1 MKRVVI
7 LASTVLLT
15 AAACS
20 DSGTDTGAEPGA
32 EPNGQS
38 ATLVTSAGDIE
49 VALYGEQAPET
60 VANFVDL
67 ATGEKTENPVTG
79 QDAFYDGTIFHRVIP
94 GFMIQGGDPE
104 GTGTGGPGYTFADE
118 IDDDLT
124 FDEPGVLAMA
134 NSGPDTNGSQ
144 FFITTDP
151 APHLQGLHTIFGAV
165 TDDDSMAVVED
176 IAAVPTDA
184 SDRPADDVVLEELI
198 IHD

>member
-1 MKRVVI
+1 MKRLVIVASAVV
-7 LASTVLLT
+7 LT

-20 DSGTDTGAEPGA
+20 DSGDDAADLAEGGGP
-32 EPNGQS
+32 S
-38 ATLVTSAGDIE
+38 ATLKTSAGDIE
-49 VALYGEQAPET
+49 VALFADRAPET

-79 QDAFYDGTIFHRVIP
+79 DDAFYDGTIFHRVIP

-124 FDEPGVLAMA
+124 FSGSGVLAMA

-151 APHLQGLHTIFGAV
+151 TPHLQGDHTIFGSV
-165 TDDDSMAVVED
+165 TDEESMAVVEE
-176 IAAVPTDA
+176 IAAVPTGPD
-184 SDRPADDVVLEELI
+184 DRPVDDVVLEELV
-198 IHD
+198 IHE